1 MKRFIFFTTLLL
13 FSIIAFAQVNGTFNY
28 GQDGHVYFYLVNNT
42 RFHVPVTVIARNA
55 QKNQSRRDQVTVW
68 SGNTFFFGP
77 NYNWAWEKGE
87 TMTVIDGNGQS
98 ANWVCPYTDPDVINM
113 NGGYSS
119 NNYGYNQPQTTP
131 RRTPNNNSGT
141 NSAGNSNNGNLSNEW
156 QTYWSFY
163 RTRTPGLSS
172 DFGGIDLY
180 YLNSNKTSGYKISY
194 MYSNGRYYNNV
205 IAASDGGK
213 HGNYKPS
220 TTNIGELIYESKVNY
235 GKIVATPNLKSVK
248 CNGVTYYQV
257 TSDQF
262 FKVAKNGWSTY
273 TPTTPST
280 SGNSYY
286 KGQSLGHDRYYD
298 SKGTSSDDK
307 PVQRKSST
315 TKGCSQCKRGV
326 NPYPQS
332 VQPSTSWIGH
342 YNSSGVKCPYCDNYN
357 TSSHWHEKCSSC
369 NVPRY

>member
-180 YLNSNKTSGYKISY
+180 YLNSNKTSGYRISY
-194 MYSNGRYYNNV
+194 MYSNGRYYNV
-205 IAASDGGK
+205 IAASNGGK

-280 SGNSYY
+280 SGNIGGYN
-286 KGQSLGHDRYYD
+286 G
-298 SKGTSSDDK
+298 GTSG
-307 PVQRKSST
+307 SS
-315 TKGCSQCKRGV
+315 
-326 NPYPQS
+326 
-332 VQPSTSWIGH
+332 
-342 YNSSGVKCPYCDNYN
+342 SSGTKHTRSCGRCSYGKVRCFHPNYVTTPYKC
-357 TSSHWHEKCSSC
+357 HCSNCGSDHLSNQDHSC
-369 NVPRY
+369 NCRSCGGKGYVEY